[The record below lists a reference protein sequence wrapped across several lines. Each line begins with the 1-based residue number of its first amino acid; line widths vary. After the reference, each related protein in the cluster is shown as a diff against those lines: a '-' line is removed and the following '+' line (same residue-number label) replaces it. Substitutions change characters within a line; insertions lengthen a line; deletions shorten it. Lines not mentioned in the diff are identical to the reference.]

1 MSVEFLEAAAAL
13 LASIGR
19 ASAKDPVELMDEEGA
34 TTTRSCPTDA
44 NRRRTP

>member
-1 MSVEFLEAAAAL
+1 MRVEFLEAAAVL
-13 LASIGR
+13 LASVGI
-19 ASAKDPVELMDEEGA
+19 ASATIELTDEEGA